1 MGRVAHGLIA
11 RSLLRRNLAP
21 PHFSSSSS
29 SSAAAVAAQRTVPIA
44 SSCGTA
50 SDVATCPRPRW
61 RLFSLPVAPSRSVSV
76 GLAGALSFSLTLVT
90 TAGAK
95 EPPSPELIPKDVV
108 LYQYEACPFC
118 NKVKGNF
125 SMTERFTVKYAG
137 AAIMYMSLSRRRLSV
152 TETRAG
158 EPPYRFFITD
168 SCVDPASVSPI
179 YFMAIQAPLPFFYSS
194 GSSLDGMMEGGGRLP
209 SDPCQ
214 SFQPQLQQMA
224 MMPWPPLCP
233 PPPPTSTTGSTL
245 LSSWTSGPCVSMDPS
260 RHLIQRLLEKQGDEI
275 DLFLRQQS
283 DTLVAE
289 LRQQAKRHTAA
300 MVRSLQSKASFLLGQ
315 REEELAKANKVG
327 LELELRLKSAEED
340 RARWQ
345 IVAMENEAIAIALH
359 NTLEQVREPCLST
372 TNGVPTEEAAAP
384 EATAGMSSTTLGR
397 CRVCGHRDACVVLL
411 PCSHLCCCAP
421 CASFLEGCPLCSSVK
436 RGSVEVFWE

>member
-21 PHFSSSSS
+21 PHSSSSS

-137 AAIMYMSLSRRRLSV
+137 AAIMYMVSKKLKKK
-152 TETRAG
+152 
-158 EPPYRFFITD
+158 YNITD
-168 SCVDPASVSPI
+168 ERGSKPNLADLAVFGVLRPI
-179 YFMAIQAPLPFFYSS
+179 
-194 GSSLDGMMEGGGRLP
+194 
-209 SDPCQ
+209 
-214 SFQPQLQQMA
+214 
-224 MMPWPPLCP
+224 
-233 PPPPTSTTGSTL
+233 
-245 LSSWTSGPCVSMDPS
+245 
-260 RHLIQRLLEKQGDEI
+260 RHLKAGKDMVENTKIGEWYQRMEI
-275 DLFLRQQS
+275 AVGESSRI
-283 DTLVAE
+283 
-289 LRQQAKRHTAA
+289 AA
-300 MVRSLQSKASFLLGQ
+300 
-315 REEELAKANKVG
+315 
-327 LELELRLKSAEED
+327 
-340 RARWQ
+340 
-345 IVAMENEAIAIALH
+345 
-359 NTLEQVREPCLST
+359 
-372 TNGVPTEEAAAP
+372 
-384 EATAGMSSTTLGR
+384 
-397 CRVCGHRDACVVLL
+397 
-411 PCSHLCCCAP
+411 
-421 CASFLEGCPLCSSVK
+421 
-436 RGSVEVFWE
+436 